1 MPRRKKVECPPA
13 PGWLISFSDLM
24 SLLLTF
30 FILLYA
36 MTVVDVKKLMKFLWY
51 FQGERQKESVKT
63 VAVVPPISMSKEE
76 VARIVR
82 KRMKRILPIYAYQI
96 DVISNYVLIRLFND
110 IAFYE
115 DSYRLK
121 PEAKKAIIEIAKE
134 PKKYQK
140 PFAQI
145 RVTGHAVVHNKRKL
159 PAGVKDAWDLSM
171 KRALVLADILIKQG
185 IDPKKIAIEAYG
197 DNKPIYR
204 WRNPILQRMND
215 RVEIFL
221 EVEQK
226 RPDLLKDEKQRNY

>member
-36 MTVVDVKKLMKFLWY
+36 MTVMDVKKLMKFLWY
-51 FQGERQKESVKT
+51 FQGERPKESIKT
-63 VAVVPPISMSKEE
+63 VSLVPPISMLREE
-76 VARIVR
+76 VAKIIR
-82 KRMKRILPIYAYQI
+82 KRIKRLLPIYAYQI
-96 DVISNYVLIRLFND
+96 DTISNYVLIRLFND

-121 PEAKKAIIEIAKE
+121 PEAKKAIFEVAKE
-134 PKKYQK
+134 IKKHQK
-140 PFAQI
+140 PFTQI
-145 RVTGHAVVHNKRKL
+145 RVRGHAVIHNRSRL
-159 PAGVKDAWDLSM
+159 PSGIKDAWELSM
-171 KRALVLADILIKQG
+171 KRALVIADVLIKQG
-185 IDPKKIAIEAYG
+185 VNPKKIAVEAYG

-221 EVEQK
+221 EVKQE
-226 RPDLLKDEKQRNY
+226 RPDLMQDKKSQK